1 MRFALGMEE
10 EILYFVAFENLRQ
23 QNKDW
28 NIKPDSLKRRNA
40 QIKKGNDIFVKYFT
54 T

>member
-1 MRFALGMEE
+1 MRFALGIEE

-28 NIKPDSLKRRNA
+28 NVKPDSLKRSNA
-40 QIKKGNDIFVKYFT
+40 QIQKEMISL
-54 T
+54 